1 MNQVELEQ
9 NVIAATLADPEL
21 ADDLIQKC
29 KPNYF
34 TDNKMKKIYNWIVKK
49 RNNNEQLSVVKLA
62 TEVEVT
68 ADELPEKDLF
78 HEFDDSLDLLHKNYI
93 RRNLKSV
100 SKDIYNLAKKKDLD
114 IDEYLHKSQEMIFKV
129 TSELDKAET
138 QYNLQEAMMS
148 AYKSFCNRREGIKED
163 YISTGF
169 PSMDHFFGG
178 LKRTHLTVLGAET
191 SVGKTAFATSVA
203 KNIMKDGGKVA
214 FISLEMEASEIAERL
229 VTMKSRVPAQDFREA
244 DKLSE
249 GQQKAINHS
258 WDYYTEMEENL
269 WIDENRSANVD
280 DITAVCRKLNKDAD
294 GLDLI
299 IVDYLQMIDIVGDD
313 NKADLIGKAV
323 KDLRALALQLNV
335 PIILLSQLKKFSD
348 NRKNRKPTKDD
359 LRGSSLIGQI
369 ADDVWML
376 YRPDMQE
383 DKNPQVNRQP
393 TKVPGLLIQEK
404 GRTSGTGALKF
415 YFYPQIG
422 LWEDRY
428 LVEDQ
433 GKIIEMVK

>member
-1 MNQVELEQ
+1 MQQVELEK

-21 ADDLIQKC
+21 ADNLIQKA

-34 TDNKMKKIYNWIVKK
+34 TDSKMKKIYNWIVKK
-49 RNNNEQLSVVKLA
+49 RNNNKELSVVKLA
-62 TEVEVT
+62 TET
-68 ADELPEKDLF
+68 DIQPGDLPDKDLF
-78 HEFDDSLDLLHKNYI
+78 HEFDDSLELLHKNYVKHD
-93 RRNLKSV
+93 LKRKSKEIYKLTKNNGLSV
-100 SKDIYNLAKKKDLD
+100 EDL
-114 IDEYLHKSQEMIFKV
+114 LHQSQELIFKA
-129 TSELDKAET
+129 TSELDNAET

-169 PSMDHFFGG
+169 PSMDKFFGG
-178 LKRTHLTVLGAET
+178 LKRTHLTVLAAET

-203 KNIMKDGGKVA
+203 KNIIKDDGKVA

-229 VTMKSRVPAQDFREA
+229 ITMKSRVPARDFRDAEN
-244 DKLSE
+244 LSK

-258 WDYYTEMEENL
+258 WDYYTEMEDNL

-280 DITAVCRKLNKDAD
+280 DIMAVCRKLNKDAD

-299 IVDYLQMIDIVGDD
+299 IVDYLQMIDITGDD

-323 KDLRALALQLNV
+323 KDLRSLALQLNV

-369 ADDVWML
+369 ADEVWML

-393 TKVPGLLIQEK
+393 ERVYGLLIQEK

-415 YFYPQIG
+415 FFYPQIG

-428 LVEDQ
+428 LVEEK
-433 GKIIEMVK
+433 GKIIEMVR